1 MARFEVFIPAAEPGS
16 FDVTLRV
23 DAVNWMQA
31 LKTGFH
37 RLGEQGLFP
46 HNVLVDV
53 QDDGSVHVT
62 DANSA
67 RVFRIR
73 EMSEAEIAAA
83 KVKPKPTPMGTP
95 VPTEPVAPPPS
106 AAMVDVV
113 SATERPAAP
122 LVGIA
127 REVKDPHQTS
137 GMDVPPGGMDPT
149 VMRAPDR
156 PTSPTAPRPTPMST
170 PRLILPRTDE
180 LVSTAKPPQG
190 PIG

>member
-23 DAVNWMQA
+23 DAANWMQA
-31 LKTGFH
+31 LKTGLH

-53 QDDGSVHVT
+53 QDDSSVHVT

-83 KVKPKPTPMGTP
+83 KLKPRPTPMGTTVP
-95 VPTEPVAPPPS
+95 VEPVVPPPS
-106 AAMVDVV
+106 PAMVDPV
-113 SATERPAAP
+113 AQTLGPDAP
-122 LVGIA
+122 LVGVS

-137 GMDVPPGGMDPT
+137 GMDVPPGGLESHGD
-149 VMRAPDR
+149 A
-156 PTSPTAPRPTPMST
+156 
-170 PRLILPRTDE
+170 
-180 LVSTAKPPQG
+180 G
-190 PIG
+190 P

>member
-23 DAVNWMQA
+23 EAANWMQA
-31 LKTGFH
+31 LKMGFH
-37 RLGEQGLFP
+37 RLGEQGLVP

-73 EMSEAEIAAA
+73 EMSEAETAAA
-83 KVKPKPTPMGTP
+83 KVKPKPTPIGTP

-106 AAMVDVV
+106 PAMVDLV
-113 SATERPAAP
+113 SRPSDRSRRWSAWPAGEGP
-122 LVGIA
+122 
-127 REVKDPHQTS
+127 
-137 GMDVPPGGMDPT
+137 
-149 VMRAPDR
+149 APDQR
-156 PTSPTAPRPTPMST
+156 DGRATGGSSGR
-170 PRLILPRTDE
+170 
-180 LVSTAKPPQG
+180 
-190 PIG
+190 

>member
-23 DAVNWMQA
+23 DAANWMQA

-37 RLGEQGLFP
+37 RLGEQGLVP

-73 EMSEAEIAAA
+73 EMSEAEIAAG
-83 KVKPKPTPMGTP
+83 KVKPRPTPIGTP
-95 VPTEPVAPPPS
+95 VPVEPVAPPPIAGDGGPGRADAGPRR
-106 AAMVDVV
+106 AAGGRG
-113 SATERPAAP
+113 AGGEGPA
-122 LVGIA
+122 
-127 REVKDPHQTS
+127 S
-137 GMDVPPGGMDPT
+137 
-149 VMRAPDR
+149 
-156 PTSPTAPRPTPMST
+156 
-170 PRLILPRTDE
+170 
-180 LVSTAKPPQG
+180 
-190 PIG
+190 

>member
-1 MARFEVFIPAAEPGS
+1 MARFEVFIPAGEPGS

-73 EMSEAEIAAA
+73 EMSDAEIAAA
-83 KVKPKPTPMGTP
+83 KVKPRPTPIGTP
-95 VPTEPVAPPPS
+95 VPPEPVVPPPTPS
-106 AAMVDVV
+106 MVDPVNRT
-113 SATERPAAP
+113 AGPGLP
-122 LVGIA
+122 L
-127 REVKDPHQTS
+127 
-137 GMDVPPGGMDPT
+137 
-149 VMRAPDR
+149 
-156 PTSPTAPRPTPMST
+156 
-170 PRLILPRTDE
+170 
-180 LVSTAKPPQG
+180 
-190 PIG
+190 

>member
-1 MARFEVFIPAAEPGS
+1 MARFEVFIPAGEPGS

-23 DAVNWMQA
+23 DAANWMQA

-37 RLGEQGLFP
+37 RLGEQGLVP

-73 EMSEAEIAAA
+73 EMAEAEIAAS
-83 KVKPKPTPMGTP
+83 KVKPRPTPLGTP
-95 VPTEPVAPPPS
+95 VPPEPVGPS
-106 AAMVDVV
+106 PSPAMVDPV
-113 SATERPAAP
+113 SGTQRPDAP

-127 REVKDPHQTS
+127 REVKDPHETS
-137 GMDVPPGGMDPT
+137 GMDVPPGG
-149 VMRAPDR
+149 
-156 PTSPTAPRPTPMST
+156 
-170 PRLILPRTDE
+170 
-180 LVSTAKPPQG
+180 
-190 PIG
+190 